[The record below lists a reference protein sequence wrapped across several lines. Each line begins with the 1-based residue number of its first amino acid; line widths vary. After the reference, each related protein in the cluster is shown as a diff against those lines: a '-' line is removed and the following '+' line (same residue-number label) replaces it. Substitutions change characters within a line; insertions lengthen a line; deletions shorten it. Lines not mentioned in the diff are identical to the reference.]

1 MKLPV
6 CSGKSAIR
14 AFERAG
20 WIPDRQEGSH
30 VSLYQPGNPVVL
42 TIPLHRELG
51 HGLLRDLIHKSG
63 LTVEEFGKLLKS

>member
-6 CSGKSAIR
+6 CSGRGAIR

-20 WIPDRQEGSH
+20 WIQDRQEGSH

-42 TIPLHRELG
+42 TVPLHRELG
-51 HGLLRDLIHKSG
+51 HGLLRDLIRKSG
-63 LTVEEFGKLLKS
+63 MTVGEFVELLKG